1 MALTPLDIHNKEFR
15 KGFRGYV
22 EDDVDEFLDEVV
34 KEFENM
40 LKENVRLKDE
50 IEKMTGQV
58 ENYRQLEKTLHNTL
72 IVAQSTAEE
81 VKAAAKKE
89 ADLIIR
95 EAEISAGK
103 IIEEAYDKVRQ
114 IVSENEEI
122 RRQAQ
127 IMKTRL
133 RTLLQA
139 QLELLGT
146 ADEELTAA
154 EKP

>member
-22 EDDVDEFLDEVV
+22 EDEVDEFLDEVV
-34 KEFENM
+34 KEFENL
-40 LKENVRLKDE
+40 LKENVKLKDE
-50 IEKMTGQV
+50 IEKLAGQV
-58 ENYRQLEKTLHNTL
+58 ENYRQLEQTLHNTL

-81 VKAAAKKE
+81 VKTAGKKE

-95 EAEISAGK
+95 EAEANAVRIV
-103 IIEEAYDKVRQ
+103 EEAHEKARL
-114 IVSENEEI
+114 IVNENEEVH
-122 RRQAQ
+122 RQTQ
-127 IMKTRL
+127 VVKTRL

-146 ADEELTAA
+146 ADEAPPVPA
-154 EKP
+154 RF

>member
-15 KGFRGYV
+15 KGFRGYI
-22 EDDVDEFLDEVV
+22 EDEVDEFLDEVV
-34 KEFENM
+34 KEFESM

-50 IEKMTGQV
+50 IERMTGQV
-58 ENYRQLEKTLHNTL
+58 ENYRQLEQTLHNTL
-72 IVAQSTAEE
+72 IVAQTTAEE

-95 EAEISAGK
+95 EAEINAGK
-103 IIEEAYDKVRQ
+103 IVEEAYEKVRQ
-114 IVSENEEI
+114 IVSENEEM
-122 RRQAQ
+122 RRQGQ

-146 ADEELTAA
+146 ADEDELVAA
-154 EKP
+154 QS